1 MNDAAGRIA
10 TGSGNTTTSSNSLT
24 IPVSNATSNAWS
36 WAWNGIAASTTG
48 VFNFFYGIPQI
59 PGMASAEAAKLQQLI
74 IQDLYKDGIYICIS
88 GLILYN
94 SLWLISD
101 CTRDIS
107 MLLPHPNIL
116 EEEERRTNDDKIA
129 CQNVNFNVGDQVE
142 SRYKGGENWLSGN
155 VLAVNSDGA
164 CYDIRFNNGYD
175 ECAVPVANI
184 RSISSRSLSAS
195 GKSDYLQSKSL
206 VSWFIEP
213 MARPYSEI
221 YRYIKD
227 IPRTGKERRS
237 YIPMILLTV
246 AITTEKIFL
255 REHFCKIEPP
265 PRLLRNILLPGVV
278 AACGIWC
285 SWKANFEA
293 ERLENSINNSD
304 EFIEE
309 KVAVFTRIPSFIVS
323 RRWIARAK
331 IAAYS
336 VASSLLFMSS
346 TGSALIELYSAKVY
360 TNKVSTWGAIMQW
373 TDYILGLGPLVD
385 AWLMVV
391 GVPAVGI
398 GTLTN
403 GIRKYIKISPD
414 GSQLAWIPPTI
425 LALKCLSSASGV
437 ICWLAV
443 KRHQYDTKID
453 SQSSIN

>member
-1 MNDAAGRIA
+1 MNDAGRIA
-10 TGSGNTTTSSNSLT
+10 TGSGNTMTSSNSLT
-24 IPVSNATSNAWS
+24 IPITNATSNAWS
-36 WAWNGIAASTTG
+36 LAWNSIAASTAG
-48 VFNFFYGIPQI
+48 IGNFFYGIPQI
-59 PGMASAEAAKLQQLI
+59 PGMASGEAAKLQQLI

-88 GLILYN
+88 GFILYN

-116 EEEERRTNDDKIA
+116 DGEERRKNDDKII
-129 CQNVNFNVGDQVE
+129 CPNMKFNVGDLIE
-142 SRYKGGENWLSGN
+142 SRYKGGETWLPGN
-155 VLAVNSDGA
+155 VSAVNSDGA
-164 CYDIRFNNGYD
+164 CYNIRFNNGYD
-175 ECAVPVANI
+175 VCAVPAANI
-184 RSISSRSLSAS
+184 RSISSTSFSAS
-195 GKSDYLQSKSL
+195 GKGTCPQSGSL

-227 IPRTGKERRS
+227 IPRTGRERRS

-246 AITTEKIFL
+246 AITTEKTFL

-265 PRLLRNILLPGVV
+265 PQLLRNILLPGVV

-293 ERLENSINNSD
+293 ERVENSISNSD

-309 KVAVFTRIPSFIVS
+309 KVTVFKHIPSFIVS

-346 TGSALIELYSAKVY
+346 TGSALIELYNAKVY
-360 TNKVSTWGAIMQW
+360 ANKVSTWGAIMQW

-425 LALKCLSSASGV
+425 LALKGLSSASGV

-443 KRHQYDTKID
+443 KRYQYNTKLD
-453 SQSSIN
+453 SQSGIN